1 MLPGRRRCCRL
12 RRGAAARVALREI
25 RGDGGSVDGA
35 EDGHAGQSPG
45 ARRCCRRSATA
56 TGGAALQPAVRRCS
70 RPRGAAAGRAGLQP
84 AVRCCS
90 RTRGTAAGRAG
101 LLQDAAS
108 DAPGNTIPR
117 NRRATGRIHRLA
129 GSSAARPAAGAT
141 VRGIGGAPGCRKM
154 RQAPRN
160 AGSVRRKDASVHS
173 DDTSICSARGPY
185 AFPADLQPRRFPGSR
200 TRGPAAGRAVRVT
213 GRAPVGDRSRAV
225 PRMTGRGPLSGGPQ
239 DDRSGTALGRSP
251 G

>member
-90 RTRGTAAGRAG
+90 RPCGAAAGRAG
-101 LLQDAAS
+101 LLQDAR
-108 DAPGNTIPR
+108 DCCRTPR
-117 NRRATGRIHRLA
+117 PTRQATRSRATGARPVVSTAWPAAPPLGRQPERRSGA
-129 GSSAARPAAGAT
+129 SAARPAAGKCD
-141 VRGIGGAPGCRKM
+141 RLPGTRAAC
-154 RQAPRN
+154 
-160 AGSVRRKDASVHS
+160 AGRTLPYTR
-173 DDTSICSARGPY
+173 TTRPSARR
-185 AFPADLQPRRFPGSR
+185 AAR
-200 TRGPAAGRAVRVT
+200 THFLRIC
-213 GRAPVGDRSRAV
+213 SRAV
-225 PRMTGRGPLSGGPQ
+225 FPAAARAVLQPDARSVSP
-239 DDRSGTALGRSP
+239 DARRSGTALGRSP